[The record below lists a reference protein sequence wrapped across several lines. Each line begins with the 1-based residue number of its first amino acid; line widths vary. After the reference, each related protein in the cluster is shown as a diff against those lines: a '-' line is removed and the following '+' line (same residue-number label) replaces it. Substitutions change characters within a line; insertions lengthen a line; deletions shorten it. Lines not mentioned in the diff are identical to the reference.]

1 MEQAQRELTLRG
13 LLLGAALTL
22 VFTAANVFLGLRVGL
37 TFSTSIPAAVISMA
51 ALKAFRS
58 AGILE
63 NNIVQTV
70 ASAAGT
76 LSSVIFVL
84 PGLIM
89 VGWWAHFPF
98 WQSALICASG
108 GLIGVMFSIPLRRA
122 LVTGSDLPFPE
133 GCAAAEVLKVGA
145 GDAADLG
152 GPAEAKAGF
161 SVLLLGSIVSASFAL
176 LTAMKLT
183 ADEASTWFRIAGTN
197 AATGIGAGLSFAL
210 AGVGHLVGIS
220 VGMAMLLGMVIA
232 FGIAT
237 PALTAMQATPG
248 AAIDA
253 ASGVWGHQVR
263 FIGAGVIGVAAI
275 WTLGGLIMPIVRG
288 LAESAASSRTRRT
301 GGGLSLPVEERDMPI
316 AIVGAITAALV
327 IPVAGL
333 LFYFAGTG
341 PLAPFAL
348 RLTAIGTIYI
358 FLGGIL
364 VASVCGYM
372 AGLIGASNSPVSGLA
387 ILAVL
392 GAALLLA
399 IGIAPSVGAD
409 AVPQMIAFALF
420 VTAILLCAA
429 TIAND
434 NLQDLKTGQLV
445 GATPWKQQA
454 ALMLGAV
461 GGALTIPPVLNLLNT
476 AYGFG
481 AAGTGHAHPL
491 PAPQAVLISSLA
503 KGVLNHDLDWA
514 MIGIGALLGLMLI
527 TLDAALGRAGKLRLS
542 PLAVGLGIYLPAA
555 TTLPTVI
562 GAVIG
567 LFWERRHAGET
578 TRRMGVLMA
587 SGLIVGESLFGVV
600 VAALIVVTGSPT
612 PLAIVG
618 DGFHDAAMWGG
629 ALLFAA
635 LLAFCYRRTT
645 QVASRAAM
653 PPS

>member
-51 ALKAFRS
+51 ALKAFKS

-89 VGWWAHFPF
+89 IGWWVHFPF

-108 GLIGVMFSIPLRRA
+108 GMIGVMFSIPLRRA

-133 GCAAAEVLKVGA
+133 GCAAAEVLRIGA
-145 GDAADLG
+145 GDVSEQG
-152 GPAEAKAGF
+152 GPEEAKAGF
-161 SVLLLGSIVSASFAL
+161 AILLLGAIVSGLFAL

-183 ADEASTWFRIAGTN
+183 ADEASVWFRVQGTN
-197 AATGIGAGLSFAL
+197 AASGLGFGLSFAL

-220 VGMAMLLGMVIA
+220 VGLAMLLGMVIA

-237 PALTAMQATPG
+237 PLLTAMQATPG

-253 ASGVWGHQVR
+253 ASDVWGHQVR

-275 WTLGGLIMPIVRG
+275 WTLGGLIMPILRG
-288 LAESAASSRTRRT
+288 LAESAASSKARKT

-316 AIVGAITAALV
+316 AIVGMITAALV

-333 LFYFAGTG
+333 LWYFAGTG

-348 RLTAIGTIYI
+348 RLTVIGTLYI
-358 FLGGIL
+358 FVGGLL

-392 GAALLLA
+392 GAALLLVA
-399 IGIAPSVGAD
+399 GVAPLVGAD

-454 ALMLGAV
+454 ALMLGVV
-461 GGALTIPPVLNLLNT
+461 GGALTIPPVLDLLNS

-481 AAGTGHAHPL
+481 AASAAHASPL
-491 PAPQAVLISSLA
+491 PAPQAVLITALA
-503 KGVLNHDLDWA
+503 KGVLGHDLDWT
-514 MIGIGALLGLMLI
+514 MVGIGAALGVALI
-527 TLDAALGRAGKLRLS
+527 VLDGALGRAGKLRIS
-542 PLAVGLGIYLPAA
+542 PLAVGLGIYLPMTA
-555 TTLPTVI
+555 TLPTVI
-562 GAVIG
+562 GSIIG
-567 LFWERRHAGET
+567 HRWEARNPAPAA
-578 TRRMGVLMA
+578 RRMGVLMA

-600 VAALIVVTGSPT
+600 VAALIVITGSPT
-612 PLAIVG
+612 PLAVAG
-618 DGFHDAAMWGG
+618 DGFHDVATWGG
-629 ALLFAA
+629 ALLFAV

-645 QVASRAAM
+645 QVARM
-653 PPS
+653 GG

>member
-1 MEQAQRELTLRG
+1 LDQPQPELTLRG

-22 VFTAANVFLGLRVGL
+22 LFTAANVFLGLRVGL

-51 ALKAFRS
+51 ALKAFRN

-84 PGLIM
+84 PGLVMI
-89 VGWWAHFPF
+89 GWWADFPF

-133 GCAAAEVLKVGA
+133 GCAAAEVLKIGA
-145 GDAADLG
+145 GGPADLG

-161 SVLLLGSIVSASFAL
+161 AVLLMGSIVSGLFAL

-183 ADEASTWFRIAGTN
+183 ADEASVWFRVAGTN
-197 AATGIGAGLSFAL
+197 AATGIGASLSFAL
-210 AGVGHLVGIS
+210 VGVGHLVGLS
-220 VGMAMLLGMVIA
+220 VGVAMLLGMVIA
-232 FGIAT
+232 FGVAT
-237 PALTAMQATPG
+237 PLLTALQATPG

-253 ASGVWGHQVR
+253 ATGVWGHQVR
-263 FIGAGVIGVAAI
+263 FIGAGVIGIAAI
-275 WTLGGLIMPIVRG
+275 WTLGGLILPIVRG
-288 LAESAASSRTRRT
+288 LAESAASSKARKA

-316 AIVGAITAALV
+316 RYVGMITAALIV
-327 IPVAGL
+327 PVAGL

-348 RLTAIGTIYI
+348 RLTVIGTLYI

-392 GAALLLA
+392 GAALLLV
-399 IGIAPSVGAD
+399 IGIAPFVGAD

-445 GATPWKQQA
+445 GATPWKQQV
-454 ALMLGAV
+454 ALMLGV
-461 GGALTIPPVLNLLNT
+461 LGGAITVPPVLDLLNT

-481 AAGTGHAHPL
+481 AASAAHPSPL
-491 PAPQAVLISSLA
+491 PAPQAVLISALA
-503 KGVLNHDLDWA
+503 KGVLGHDLDWT
-514 MIGIGALLGLMLI
+514 MVGIGALIGGALI
-527 TLDAALGRAGKLRLS
+527 ALDAALGRAGRLRLS
-542 PLAVGLGIYLPAA
+542 PLAVGLGIYLPMSV
-555 TTLPTVI
+555 TLPTVI

-567 LFWERRHAGET
+567 HVWEERNPAPAA
-578 TRRMGVLMA
+578 RRMGVLMA

-600 VAALIVVTGSPT
+600 VAALIVVTGSGT
-612 PLAIVG
+612 PLAVVG
-618 DGFHDAAMWGG
+618 DGFAEIARWGG
-629 ALLFAA
+629 ALLFVA
-635 LLAFCYRRTT
+635 LLVWCYQRTT
-645 QVASRAAM
+645 SAARRLG
-653 PPS
+653 

>member
-1 MEQAQRELTLRG
+1 LDQAQRELTLRG
-13 LLLGAALTL
+13 LVLGAALTF

-84 PGLIM
+84 PGLVMI
-89 VGWWAHFPF
+89 GWWAHFPF

-133 GCAAAEVLKVGA
+133 GCAAAEVLRIGA
-145 GDAADLG
+145 GDASDLG

-161 SVLLLGSIVSASFAL
+161 AVLLLGSIVSALFAL

-183 ADEASTWFRIAGTN
+183 ADEASVWFRVAGTN
-197 AATGIGAGLSFAL
+197 AASGIGVGLSFAL

-232 FGIAT
+232 FGVAT
-237 PALTAMQATPG
+237 PVLTVIQATPG

-253 ASGVWGHQVR
+253 ATGVWAHQVR
-263 FIGAGVIGVAAI
+263 FIGAGVIGIAAI
-275 WTLGGLIMPIVRG
+275 WTLGGLFMPILRG
-288 LAESAASSRTRRT
+288 LAESAASSKARKA

-316 AIVGAITAALV
+316 AIVGMITAALIV
-327 IPVAGL
+327 PVAGL
-333 LFYFAGTG
+333 LFHFAGTG

-348 RLTAIGTIYI
+348 RLTVIGTIYI
-358 FLGGIL
+358 FVGGIL

-392 GAALLLA
+392 GAALLLV
-399 IGIAPSVGAD
+399 IGVAPFVGSG

-445 GATPWKQQA
+445 GATPWKQQV
-454 ALMLGAV
+454 ALMLGVV
-461 GGALTIPPVLNLLNT
+461 GGALTIPPVLDLLNN

-481 AAGTGHAHPL
+481 AISPAHPHPL
-491 PAPQAVLISSLA
+491 PAPQAVLVSALA
-503 KGVLNHDLDWA
+503 KGVLGHDLDWT
-514 MIGIGALLGLMLI
+514 MVGIGALIGIALI
-527 TLDAALGRAGKLRLS
+527 VLDAMLGRSGKLRLS
-542 PLAVGLGIYLPAA
+542 PLAVGLGIYLPMTA
-555 TTLPTVI
+555 TLPTVI
-562 GAVIG
+562 GSVIG
-567 LFWERRHAGET
+567 HRWEKRHPAPAAQ
-578 TRRMGVLMA
+578 RMGVLMA
-587 SGLIVGESLFGVV
+587 SGLIVGESLFGVI

-612 PLAIVG
+612 PLAVAG
-618 DGFHDAAMWGG
+618 DGFHDVAMWGG
-629 ALLFAA
+629 TVLFAV
-635 LLAFCYRRTT
+635 LLAFCYSRTT
-645 QVASRAAM
+645 KVARALAG
-653 PPS
+653 